1 MSQIKMA
8 VTILDVVK
16 FQTEDLVKIDSQI
29 EVLSGLTKRYLAT
42 DNLHELEDIKK
53 QFNANLQYFVELYAK
68 IKKFKGPNHTYLEN
82 ALKKIKA
89 DAMDNMVGVN
99 ITAAERKVYSEP
111 YYVERYAVAEQFIE
125 FCIKVEL
132 KYDQFSATLTS
143 IVQSISVLS
152 KEFSNQRMSN

>member
-1 MSQIKMA
+1 MA

>member
-1 MSQIKMA
+1 MA

-29 EVLSGLTKRYLAT
+29 GVLEALTRRYLST
-42 DNLHELEDIKK
+42 DSLHELEDIKK
-53 QFNANLQYFVELYAK
+53 QYNANLQYFVELYAK

-99 ITAAERKVYSEP
+99 ITSAERKVYSEP

-152 KEFSNQRMSN
+152 KEYSNQRMSG